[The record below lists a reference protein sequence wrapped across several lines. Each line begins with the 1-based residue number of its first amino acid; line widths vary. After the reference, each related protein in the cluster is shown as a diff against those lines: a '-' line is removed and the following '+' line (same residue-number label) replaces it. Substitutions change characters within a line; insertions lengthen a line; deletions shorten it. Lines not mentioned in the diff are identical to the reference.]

1 MENMMAEIRIALAG
15 NPNSG
20 KTTLFNSL
28 TGSNQFVGNWPGVTV
43 EKKEGKLKK
52 HDGVIVTDLPGI
64 YSLSPYTLEEV
75 VARNYLL
82 EERPDAILN
91 IVDGTNLE
99 RNLYLTTQL
108 TELGIPVVVAINMM
122 DVVKKNG
129 DRINTAELS
138 RELGCKVVEISALK
152 GDGVMEAAEEA
163 IKAAKGTKTVPMH
176 TFSGVVEHALAHIE
190 EAALHDMPQEQ
201 QRWYCIKIFER
212 DSKVLE
218 KLNIQPQV
226 LAHIE
231 EDIKAAEKELDDDA
245 ESIITNERYVY
256 IASIIKACYKK
267 KNVGKASTSD
277 KIDRIVTNRW
287 LGLPIFA
294 AVMFLVYYIAMVTV
308 GAAATDWAN
317 DGLFGDGWHLF
328 GIGSKQYEAAAE
340 EYGDTDQIIDAFVGE
355 YGNDSIAQALDMESE
370 DYSEDAAKN
379 ALQQLVKAT
388 PSDASVTYS
397 VEDEETLAVEEFPE
411 TTKEDLVAAV
421 DQYLN
426 TEYKEAY
433 GAPDTSTYG
442 VWVPG
447 IPVLV
452 SNGLEAV
459 GAADWLA
466 GLINDGIVAG
476 VGAVLGFVPQMLVL
490 FLLLAFLEACGYMA
504 RIAFVL
510 DRVFRKFGL
519 SGKSFI
525 PMLIGVGCGVPGIM
539 ASRTIENERDRR
551 MTIMTTTFIPCGA
564 KVPFISMIAGAIF
577 GGSALVATSAYFI
590 GMAAII
596 ISGIILKKTKM
607 FAGDPA
613 PFVMELPAYH
623 WPTLKNVLR
632 SMWERGW
639 SFIKKAGTII
649 LLSTILVWFTT
660 YFGFVDGSFRMLAED
675 EIDYSILAF
684 IGNAIAWIFKPLG
697 WGTWQAAVAS
707 ITGLVAKENI
717 VGTMGI
723 LYGGNGDVYGTLAQ
737 VFNGVT
743 GYSFLVFNLLCAPCF
758 AAIGA
763 IKREMNN
770 PKWTWFAI
778 GYQCGFAYIIALM
791 INQFGKLFMGQPS
804 VVGLIFAVA
813 ALAGIIYMLVR
824 PYKEATTLT
833 KKV

>member
-1 MENMMAEIRIALAG
+1 MSEIRIALAG

-52 HDGVIVTDLPGI
+52 HDGVVITDLPGI

-122 DVVKKNG
+122 DVVRKNG
-129 DRINTAELS
+129 DKINFEELS

-152 GDGVMEAAEEA
+152 EEGVMEAAEEA

-212 DSKVLE
+212 DPKVLE
-218 KLNIQPQV
+218 KLNIKPQV
-226 LAHIE
+226 LSHIE

-256 IASIIKACYKK
+256 IASIMKGCYKK
-267 KNVGKASTSD
+267 KNVGKESTSD

-294 AVMFLVYYIAMVTV
+294 LIMFLVYYIAMVTV
-308 GAAATDWAN
+308 GASATDWAN
-317 DGLFGDGWHLF
+317 DGLFGDGWHLL

-340 EYGDTDQIIDAFVGE
+340 EYGDTDQIIDAFVSE
-355 YGNDSIAQALDMESE
+355 YGNDSISEALDMES
-370 DYSEDAAKN
+370 DTYSEDSAKK
-379 ALQQLVKAT
+379 ALESLINAT
-388 PSDASVTYS
+388 PSNASVTYT
-397 VEDEETLAVEEFPE
+397 VEDEETLAVEEFSG
-411 TTKEDLVAAV
+411 TTKEDLVSAV
-421 DQYLN
+421 EQYLN
-426 TEYKEAY
+426 TSYKENY

-442 VWVPG
+442 IWVPG

-459 GAADWLA
+459 GAAPWLS

-525 PMLIGVGCGVPGIM
+525 PMLVGVGCGVPGIM

-623 WPTLKNVLR
+623 MPTLKNVLR

-660 YFGFVDGSFRMLAED
+660 YFGVVDGTFRMLSEE
-675 EIDYSILAF
+675 EIDHSILAF
-684 IGNAIAWIFKPLG
+684 IGNLIAWIFAPLG
-697 WGTWQAAVAS
+697 WGNWKAAVAS

-717 VGTMGI
+717 VGTLGI
-723 LYGGNGDVYGTLAQ
+723 LYGGSGDVYGELAT

-770 PKWTWFAI
+770 SKWTWFAI

-791 INQFGKLFMGQPS
+791 INQFGKLFMGHPNFI
-804 VVGLIFAVA
+804 GLVFALA
-813 ALAGIIYMLVR
+813 SLAGIIYMLVR

-833 KKV
+833 KNVKVN